1 MVDSMDTTLF
11 IEIGQFVGA
20 LAALIIIHE
29 LGHFVVARL
38 FNIEVE
44 EFGLGFPPRLAT
56 LFEAGGTKYTLN
68 WIPLGGFVRPKGEND
83 PDVPGGL
90 AAASPWVRLAVL
102 AAGPLANLLVGV
114 LLYTIILSRIGAP
127 IRDQVQIIEV
137 APNSPAQQAGLRA
150 GDLILE
156 VNGQE
161 INSTD
166 DLQSTIHDSLG
177 EATTIMF
184 QRDGQVQEAVLTPRE
199 NPPEGEGAIGIV
211 MSNPTRPI
219 SLVEALPR
227 GVLGVFQHSRQILSF
242 PVQMIQGDVSP
253 EEGRFVGFKGMFDI
267 YQEVRQ
273 SEPGP
278 IVPSGVQVLGFFAT
292 ITISLGILN
301 LLPIP
306 ALDGGR
312 ILFVLPEIVIGRRIP
327 QEYENVINLVSF
339 ALLLV
344 LLLYI
349 NLQDFVNPIELPR

>member
-1 MVDSMDTTLF
+1 MDTTLF

-83 PDVPGGL
+83 PEVPGGL

-156 VNGQE
+156 VGEQD

-166 DLQSTIHDSLG
+166 DLQSTIHDRLG
-177 EATTIMF
+177 EATAITF
-184 QRDGQVQEAVLTPRE
+184 QRDGQVQEVVLTPRE
-199 NPPEGEGAIGIV
+199 DPPEGEGAIGIV
-211 MSNPTRPI
+211 MSNPTRPV
-219 SLVEALPR
+219 SLLEAFPR
-227 GVLGVFQHSRQILSF
+227 GVLGVFQHGRQILAF
-242 PVQMIQGDVSP
+242 PVQMIRGDVSP

-278 IVPSGVQVLGFFAT
+278 IVPAGVQVLGFFAT

>member
-1 MVDSMDTTLF
+1 MNTTLL

-29 LGHFVVARL
+29 LGHFLAARL
-38 FNIEVE
+38 FNIKVE

-83 PDVPGGL
+83 PGVEGGL

-114 LLYTIILSRIGAP
+114 LLYTMIFSRIGAP
-127 IRDQVQIIEV
+127 IADQVQVIEV
-137 APNSPAQQAGLRA
+137 APNSPAQAAGLRS
-150 GDLILE
+150 GDLIVE
-156 VNGQE
+156 VNDQV
-161 INSTD
+161 INGTE
-166 DLQSTIHDSLG
+166 DLQTSIQSNLDQPTEITYERS
-177 EATTIMF
+177 
-184 QRDGQVQEAVLTPRE
+184 GQVNTVTLVPRE
-199 NPPEGEGAIGIV
+199 NPPEGQGAIGIV

-227 GVLGVFQHSRQILSF
+227 GIVGVVQHTRQILSF
-242 PVQMIQGDVSP
+242 PVQMIQGQVSP

-278 IVPSGVQVLGFFAT
+278 VIPAGVRVLGFFAT

-312 ILFVLPEIVIGRRIP
+312 ILFVLPEIIIGRRIP
-327 QEYENVINLVSF
+327 PEYENVINLVSF